1 MVAVLFTLVAT
12 VMTSPA
18 DTVVAGD
25 PPGPVTA
32 SRALGHG
39 SITIDGRL
47 DEAIWQGP
55 AAVTSFTQSSPNEG
69 APATERGE
77 VRFAVDDGAVYVA
90 ARLHDAAPDS
100 IIAQLSRR
108 DNTEQ
113 SDFFTVYFDPYR
125 DGRTGYQFLVT
136 AAGVQ
141 VDGTLSNDT
150 RSDHSWDGVWESAV
164 QRDGGGW
171 TVELRIPISQL
182 RIHDGGQDVWGV
194 NVGRGIG
201 RRGEVSFL
209 VPRLSQESG
218 FVSRFAELRG
228 LEQLRPRRRMELL
241 PYLTGRAA
249 FEGGTAGNPFNDGS
263 LSSQSIGGDL
273 RLGLGGAMQL
283 NATINPDFGQVE
295 VDPAVV
301 NLSDVETFFE
311 ERRPFFVEGS
321 STFDFGFGGADNFMG
336 FNWVNNQP
344 FYSRRIG
351 RAPQGRLPAADF
363 VDAPRGTRILG
374 AAKVTG
380 RLGAWNLGALGGA
393 TERTHAGVSI
403 GGLQQRAEVAPF
415 TGFGVVR
422 MQRDIA
428 GGRHGIGV
436 LGTWTGRDFD
446 DPALVDQL
454 NARATVV
461 GLDGWVTL
469 DQDRDWVLSAWG
481 TLSNVHGSADRIA
494 DLQRGPVHYFQ
505 RPDAEHVAFDPTRTS
520 LTGML
525 GRVSI
530 NRQTGNT
537 LFNAAVGAVT
547 PGYDNN
553 DLGFVGQADLINA
566 HVASGYRWTQPGSW
580 YQNAR
585 VQGAVFGRWDFDGN
599 RTGSGFWNNSQ
610 VTLRNFNVL
619 SVGLFTQPTRTDTRS
634 TRGGPRMRI
643 PGYVN
648 LSAGYSTDGRKDL
661 VAGFEWSGYW
671 SGGGSGNGWSFAPTL
686 SWRPAS
692 NVQLSFGPQVNSDED
707 GNQYL
712 RTVEDETATATYG
725 RRYVFGHLQRKTLS
739 ANLRVNWIFSP
750 RLSLE
755 LFAQPL
761 IASGDYDEIRQLRTP
776 DSYDLLDYGTEGT
789 SYDAATGLVDPDGEG
804 PAPSFGIGQPDF
816 TFASLRGN
824 AVLRWEWAAGSTIFL
839 VWTQDRAYAD
849 GTGAFE
855 PRRAMDQLLSAPGR
869 NVLAV
874 KATWWLGR

>member
-1 MVAVLFTLVAT
+1 MVAT
-12 VMTSPA
+12 VWSLVV
-18 DTVVAGD
+18 VVALSPVDTTDRRD

-32 SRALGHG
+32 TRLSG

-47 DEAIWQGP
+47 DEPVWQGP
-55 AAVTSFTQSSPNEG
+55 AAVTAFIQSSPTEG
-69 APATERGE
+69 APASERSE
-77 VRFAVDDGAVYVA
+77 VRFAVDAGALYVA
-90 ARLHDAAPDS
+90 ARLHDATPDS

-113 SDFFTVYFDPYR
+113 SDFFAVFLDPYQ

-150 RSDHSWDGVWESAV
+150 RNDESWDGVWEAAV
-164 QRDGGGW
+164 QRDGDGW
-171 TVELRIPISQL
+171 TAELRIPISQL
-182 RIHDGGQDVWGV
+182 RMHGGRQASWGV

-201 RRGEVSFL
+201 RRGEVSYL

-228 LEQLRPRRRMELL
+228 LEELRPRRRLEVL

-263 LSSQSIGGDL
+263 LTSQAIGGDV

-321 STFDFGFGGADNFMG
+321 STFDFGFGGANNFMG
-336 FNWVNNQP
+336 FNWVNNEP

-351 RAPQGRLPAADF
+351 RAPQGRVPSADH
-363 VDAPRGTRILG
+363 VDVPRGTRILG

-380 RLGAWNLGALGGA
+380 RVGGWNLGVLGGA
-393 TERTHAGVSI
+393 TERTHAGIALDGS
-403 GGLQQRAEVAPF
+403 RHEAEVEPL

-422 MQRDIA
+422 LQRDLA
-428 GGRHGIGV
+428 GGRHGIGM

-446 DPALVDQL
+446 DRSLVDQV
-454 NARATVV
+454 NSRAMLV
-461 GLDGWVTL
+461 GLDGWATL
-469 DQDRDWVLSAWG
+469 DDDREWVLSAWG
-481 TLSNVHGSADRIA
+481 TLSNIRGSAERIA
-494 DLQRGPVHYFQ
+494 DVQGGPVHYFQ
-505 RPDAEHVAFDPTRTS
+505 RPDADHVTLDPTRTS
-520 LTGML
+520 LTGAL
-525 GRVSI
+525 GRI
-530 NRQTGNT
+530 ALNRQTGNT
-537 LFNAAVGAVT
+537 IFNAAVGAVT

-553 DLGFVGQADLINA
+553 DLGFVGQADLING
-566 HVASGYRWTQPGSW
+566 HLSSGYRWTQPGSW
-580 YQNAR
+580 YQSAR
-585 VQGAVFGRWDFDGN
+585 VQAAVFGRWDFDGN
-599 RTGSGFWNNSQ
+599 RTGGGLWHNSR
-610 VTLRNFNVL
+610 VTLRNFNTL
-619 SVGLFTQPTRTDTRS
+619 SAGVFAQPARADTRS
-634 TRGGPRMRI
+634 TRGGPMMRI

-648 LSAGYSTDGRKDL
+648 LSAEYQTDGRKDL
-661 VAGFEWSGYW
+661 IAGLEWNGYW
-671 SGGGSGNGWSFAPTL
+671 SGGASGDGWSIAPFV
-686 SWRPAS
+686 SWRPVA
-692 NVQLSFGPQVNSDED
+692 NVQLSFGPRLDVDED

-712 RTVEDETATATYG
+712 RTVTDETATETFG
-725 RRYVFGHLQRKTLS
+725 QRYVFGRLRRKTLS
-739 ANLRVNWIFSP
+739 ANLRLNWIFSP

-755 LFAQPL
+755 LYAQPL
-761 IASGDYDEIRQLRTP
+761 IANGDYDEIRQLRTP
-776 DSYDLLDYGTEGT
+776 GTYDLLDYGTEGST
-789 SYDAATGLVDPDGEG
+789 YDAATGIVDPDGDG
-804 PAPSFGIGQPDF
+804 PAPSFGVGQPDF

-824 AVLRWEWAAGSTIFL
+824 AVLRWEWAPGSAIFL
-839 VWTQDRAYAD
+839 VWTQDRAYTD
-849 GTGAFE
+849 GNGGFG
-855 PRRAMDQLLSAPGR
+855 PRRALDRLLESPGR